1 MLSAEMPA
9 AKFEPL
15 SPQSLEGPAKRQ
27 KLESSPKT
35 QSAKKVIKA
44 PGQVIVRT
52 AQACD
57 RCRAKKSRCDG
68 KVPDC
73 SSCLAVGIKCIVSDK
88 LSRRAF
94 PKGYTETLEEYVR
107 QLEAEN
113 TKLQGL
119 VHLRDEQ
126 LARTGE
132 SAISMADTTNQASN
146 LEHSRKDSGSLSPM
160 GSALGPQPPAR
171 SLLPTPKS
179 SLTLDSS
186 AHHHNKSCACC
197 VTSAPVHDRPVS
209 LAGSAPAF
217 PAAEQFT
224 LKKEQEYLVADAQI
238 ARKTSHDYHI
248 QQQPAPGAFAAASAF
263 EQMHNGHQENEN
275 SRKQLL
281 TNLVAAAIPRS
292 TEETLFVPTL
302 LAKVCQV
309 HGFNSSAARLTAKAI
324 ALLKEFDPRATMRS
338 SESDKKAL
346 GLIMDVDGFK
356 LGADAAFLFLD
367 SLQLPPKMEL
377 DNLLSTYF
385 QNWGSALPIL
395 DKSVFMKN
403 YKRYCDV
410 TDNGYLSQ
418 GLVHSF
424 EQWERLGALLVLTTA
439 MALLSLKGHY
449 LNTPN
454 LAELAIYHDRLSKY
468 NHMICHFI
476 KPNCILTKFCSIE
489 SLQILA
495 MSLQY
500 CLAVGDVAT
509 AYELRGRVITMA
521 QQLRL
526 HRCPAAVLGLSMD
539 PNDAEL
545 HKFMQ
550 AERRVL
556 FWCVYCLDAYSSLIL
571 GLPRLLKDD
580 EVECA
585 MPFSDAGDNGNNE
598 SVLVINNT
606 RLTIFGKVTP
616 VALCFMQYCKVL
628 GGIVDSVFS
637 RSRQTNE
644 HETAMRQDRII
655 DCWRR
660 DLPAELK
667 FQIDVNGFSLMNN
680 TCESSTNWA
689 AYSRDQIFSIFLY
702 YHAKILIYLPILSKY
717 GNHHN
722 VGLSAKEQLN
732 LDQINKGTVVTSMSM
747 IQQSAIRILELLKNA
762 TALYLYVLPVPFNV
776 PREQARFALLVAKG
790 SMDYIKGGV
799 LHQNLKKILQETFEG
814 IKFETDRGM
823 FGALS
828 KNSAS
833 LLEHSVASILNLK
846 TDLMKTKQKT
856 GRKRASTGV
865 PKPAETV
872 DLPALAD
879 PYNFLLEVSSKDAT
893 QPETVPVLDPN
904 DLASFDNGKTNEDMS
919 NSVPSSVHNDGPA
932 VDPERCFS
940 DLFAFD
946 PFEKELNNELMVSE
960 FVADGSLGLF
970 PFITE
975 NIKDLEDD
983 RLSDCMGED
992 GAFNF

>member
-1 MLSAEMPA
+1 MLSTDMPSA
-9 AKFEPL
+9 NIEPR
-15 SPQSLEGPAKRQ
+15 SPQPVDIQAKRL
-27 KLESSPKT
+27 KLKNSPRTK
-35 QSAKKVIKA
+35 SAPKIIKA

-126 LARTGE
+126 LARSGD
-132 SAISMADTTNQASN
+132 SAASAAIPSN
-146 LEHSRKDSGSLSPM
+146 TAQVAHNGKHSSSSSP
-160 GSALGPQPPAR
+160 LGTVAAPQRNAR
-171 SLLPTPKS
+171 SLLPTPNS
-179 SLTLDSS
+179 GLALTAS
-186 AHHHNKSCACC
+186 AHQHNKSCACC
-197 VTSAPVHDRPVS
+197 NSSAPVHDRPVS

-217 PAAEQFT
+217 PAAEEYT
-224 LKKEQEYLVADAQI
+224 LKKEQEFIAGDQHL
-238 ARKTSHDYHI
+238 ARKTSHDYHVG
-248 QQQPAPGAFAAASAF
+248 QQPAPGAFAAASAF

-309 HGFNSSAARLTAKAI
+309 HGYNSSAARLTAKAI
-324 ALLKEFDPRATMRS
+324 ALLKEFDPRATTQS
-338 SESDKKAL
+338 SASDKKTL
-346 GLIMDVDGFK
+346 DLIMDVEGLK
-356 LGADAAFLFLD
+356 LSPDAAFLFLS
-367 SLQLPPKMEL
+367 SLQLPSKMEL
-377 DNLLSTYF
+377 DNLLSMYF
-385 QNWGSALPIL
+385 QDWGSVLPIL
-395 DKSVFMKN
+395 DKSVFLKN
-403 YKRYCDV
+403 YMRYCEV
-410 TDNGYLSQ
+410 TENGYLSQ
-418 GLVHSF
+418 SLVHSF

-439 MALLSLKGHY
+439 MALLSLKTHY
-449 LNTPN
+449 LNSPN

-468 NHMICHFI
+468 NHLICHFI

-489 SLQILA
+489 SLQILSL
-495 MSLQY
+495 SLQY
-500 CLAVGDVAT
+500 FLAVGDVAT

-539 PNDAEL
+539 LNDAEV

-550 AERRVL
+550 SERRIL

-571 GLPRLLKDD
+571 GLPRLLKDN
-580 EVECA
+580 EIECA
-585 MPFSDAGDNGNNE
+585 MPFSDSSDDGSNE
-598 SVLVINNT
+598 SILVINNT
-606 RLTIFGKVTP
+606 RLTIFGKVTQ

-637 RSRQTNE
+637 RSRQADE
-644 HETAMRQDRII
+644 HAEAVRQDRIV

-660 DLPAELK
+660 DLPADLK

-680 TCESSTNWA
+680 SENSTNWGT
-689 AYSRDQIFSIFLY
+689 YSRNQIFSIFLY

-722 VGLSAKEQLN
+722 VGLSAKELLE
-732 LDQINKGTVVTSMSM
+732 LDQAHKGNVVTSMSM

-762 TALYLYVLPVPFNV
+762 TALHLYVLPVPCNV

-799 LHQNLKKILQETFEG
+799 LHQNLKQILQETFES
-814 IKFETDRGM
+814 IKFETERGM
-823 FGALS
+823 LGALS
-828 KNSAS
+828 KNSAA
-833 LLEHSVASILNLK
+833 LLEHSVASILSLK
-846 TDLMKTKQKT
+846 SELMKGKPRLSK
-856 GRKRASTGV
+856 KRATSRIQKL
-865 PKPAETV
+865 PESE
-872 DLPALAD
+872 DRPALAD
-879 PYNFLLEVSSKDAT
+879 PYNFLLEVPSSGGET
-893 QPETVPVLDPN
+893 QQLTAN
-904 DLASFDNGKTNEDMS
+904 DLAALASGEAHEETS
-919 NSVPSSVHNDGPA
+919 NSVPSSVQNDAQGM
-932 VDPERCFS
+932 ENGQCFS

-975 NIKDLEDD
+975 SIKDLEDD

-992 GAFNF
+992 GAFKF